1 MRIGKFE
8 LKTDAG
14 RFEKVSRRLSVNS
27 ACILIVS
34 WIFFSLLLCAWCGGG
49 VKLIFRLCVM

>member
-1 MRIGKFE
+1 MLEDSIRS
-8 LKTDAG
+8 
-14 RFEKVSRRLSVNS
+14 RVSRRLSVNS
-27 ACILIVS
+27 ACILIIVS